1 MPPAASPITVALIGF
16 SIFERNAL
24 ASYFRLAPRST
35 SLYVHVLDVDE
46 ARFIVADADQPGVP
60 DLLNTLGRTGDA
72 VFVGA
77 QVPDNAPAW
86 VMRPIDPAQV
96 LRELDRLLSVRD
108 RPTRELD
115 AQLPADLPQRRV
127 HPAAP
132 DRTVGRSAE
141 ASADRSADRSASHLS
156 RRAADGAASDG
167 RHLAERRGD
176 AVARREQRQ
185 AALRPVTIRRALL
198 VDDSDVALA
207 YLERQLGRQGL
218 DCDRAMNSS
227 QALELLQKQAYGF
240 AFIDVDLGPQSELD
254 GLALCQQI
262 KRRLAHV
269 GGRAPVVVL
278 ASAFNEAVDRVRGT
292 LAGADAQLGKPI
304 DSAALNRLLA
314 THGVHKPDAR
324 PTTASPG
331 LPPDAPPPSPP
342 PAPPPI

>member
-132 DRTVGRSAE
+132 NRTGGRSAE
-141 ASADRSADRSASHLS
+141 ANADRSASQLS
-156 RRAADGAASDG
+156 RRAADGAATER
-167 RHLAERRGD
+167 RHLAERSGD
-176 AVARREQRQ
+176 AAARRELHQ

-207 YLERQLGRQGL
+207 YLERQLGRQDL

-278 ASAFNEAVDRVRGT
+278 VSAFNEAVDRVRGT

-304 DSAALNRLLA
+304 DSAALDRLLA
-314 THGVHKPDAR
+314 THSVDKR
-324 PTTASPG
+324 
-331 LPPDAPPPSPP
+331 DAPPM
-342 PAPPPI
+342 A